1 MPQWLSTVFPLIRDA
16 QKCFWLIACHSSSKA
31 NKQRKQVQVEKS
43 FYSTD
48 QQTFLALWDPHRW
61 GYFHSA
67 GSREQ
72 TCVGRLIYSSRIH
85 KMLLSCLPALCCSH
99 LTSSLEGWN
108 FITVMNLCFSFPAPG
123 GFKHACAKLLSPCP
137 AVYNLGYTKVDFTW
151 ELERR
156 EEIYHKAFSTLVTSA
171 SVNTVYQQR

>member
-1 MPQWLSTVFPLIRDA
+1 MHRNGCDSSLATQAQRQTSKESKFRWKSRSTALTNRHFLLCEI
-16 QKCFWLIACHSSSKA
+16 L
-31 NKQRKQVQVEKS
+31 
-43 FYSTD
+43 TD
-48 QQTFLALWDPHRW
+48 EDN
-61 GYFHSA
+61 FHSA

-123 GFKHACAKLLSPCP
+123 GFKHACAKVLSPCP